1 MQASPSTPDGAQSD
15 STTSTGGGAGAERA
29 NADQATTARPA
40 EQSELERTLA
50 ATIQENPIIQ
60 WTRAHPVLY
69 QVIAPG
75 ITLTAAILI
84 YLALRAVFFLPLMRF
99 LSRREGTLKHGAGLV
114 RAIRETKLINA
125 LAWIVPFLAAWRGIY
140 LWPELHPFLAETFGR
155 VMLGIAICFMLLAA
169 GRVLQIIDRLVSDR
183 LKRPGALRGYVQAVT
198 AVIGVIGGVTII
210 SILLGRSPVYF
221 LTGVG
226 AFAALLAV
234 VLRDTLLSMYA
245 NILMTTGDTLRVGD
259 WIEMRQHNL
268 DGRVEAINLTSTRV
282 RNWDETTLTVP
293 NYRFVSEIFV
303 NYRTQNPKGGRRMK
317 RSIRIDSRSVRE
329 LSTAELDA
337 AERVSELAKP
347 VAMTR
352 AAATLAAAGGATIVT
367 NLSLYRAYLE
377 HFLALHP
384 LLDRTRP
391 VVVRQNEPSATGI
404 LVDVLCFYRD
414 SDLGEYETLQSSMLD
429 HFVAVTTVFGLRVYQ
444 QGSDAAAARETTAFL
459 PESETRLLRTPSAST

>member
-1 MQASPSTPDGAQSD
+1 MQASPSTSAPAASEAAASAQSD
-15 STTSTGGGAGAERA
+15 ADAVAE
-29 NADQATTARPA
+29 TTARPA
-40 EQSELERTLA
+40 EQTELERTLA
-50 ATIQENPIIQ
+50 ATIQENPIVQ

-75 ITLTAAILI
+75 ITLVVAILL
-84 YLALRAVFFLPLMRF
+84 YLALRAILFLPLMRF

-155 VMLGIAICFMLLAA
+155 VMLGIAICFMLLAS

-198 AVIGVIGGVTII
+198 AVIGVVGGVTII

-259 WIEMRQHNL
+259 WIEMRQHGL
-268 DGRVEAINLTSTRV
+268 DGRVEAISLTSTRV

-317 RSIRIDSRSVRE
+317 RSIRIDHRSVRE
-329 LSTAELDA
+329 LTAAELGA
-337 AERVSELAKP
+337 AEQVPELARA

-377 HFLALHP
+377 HFLAVHP
-384 LLDRTRP
+384 LLDRARP
-391 VVVRQNEPSATGI
+391 VVVRQNEPSATGV

-414 SDLGEYETLQSSMLD
+414 SELGEYETLQSSMLD
-429 HFVAVTTVFGLRVYQ
+429 HFVAVTSVFGLRLYQ
-444 QGSDAAAARETTAFL
+444 QVNDATPPRESFAFL
-459 PESETRLLRTPSAST
+459 PEGETRLLRTPSVSA